1 MLNFY
6 QAIFRGSYRH
16 WCKYL
21 ISGLPFYKER
31 GVLTTVSNAF
41 DGAFWGKAKQIHVSL
56 EKSNILKISV
66 KKTNLFIIEEK
77 NFCKAFSQN
86 VTQD

>member
-41 DGAFWGKAKQIHVSL
+41 DGAFWGKAKQIRISL

-66 KKTNLFIIEEK
+66 KKGKFIYNRRK
-77 NFCKAFSQN
+77 KFL
-86 VTQD
+86 